1 MQEIVPNVYIETG
14 YAGVTLGA
22 INWPHGLVLIDAPFR
37 PEDTRSWRY
46 ALLNLGG
53 GVDRVLVQLGA
64 HPDRTLGAKGMECT
78 VIGHEKMLQ
87 VFRNRP
93 VNYRPPSVDTGAEWE
108 LHNNL
113 GSVRWAPPEI
123 TFSDTMEIHWNQ
135 SPLLLE
141 HHPGPEQGAIWVHLP
156 DQHVLFVGDAVVAH
170 QPPILSQADLPAW
183 IESLETLLHPE
194 FQNYLIVGGRNGLVT
209 LGQVRELLE
218 FLVLVQSRL
227 EELGSTQANPEDVS
241 QLAPELIQHFTIPNE
256 RYDQYL
262 SRLKY
267 GLQQYFIRHYRPS
280 ALQPEEE

>member
-37 PEDTRSWRY
+37 PEDTRSWRS

-53 GVDRVLVQLGA
+53 GVDRVLVQLDA

-141 HHPGPEQGAIWVHLP
+141 HHPGPEQGPSGCTCPTSTCSSSVTRWWPTSPRFSLRP
-156 DQHVLFVGDAVVAH
+156 TC
-170 QPPILSQADLPAW
+170 PPGSKAW
-183 IESLETLLHPE
+183 RRCCT
-194 FQNYLIVGGRNGLVT
+194 
-209 LGQVRELLE
+209 
-218 FLVLVQSRL
+218 
-227 EELGSTQANPEDVS
+227 
-241 QLAPELIQHFTIPNE
+241 PNF
-256 RYDQYL
+256 R
-262 SRLKY
+262 
-267 GLQQYFIRHYRPS
+267 IT
-280 ALQPEEE
+280 